1 MVTAKRRHPLGRV
14 LVTHSQML
22 TWIAAQ
28 RPLMGV
34 ERTWRGLCPLM
45 TQSRHPRARH
55 GGHTR
60 LPLTVT
66 GYYGLVI
73 DRWTPIH
80 LSLTDRVG
88 PSAILTAGTIM
99 FWLYRGD
106 FHVEAILPII
116 VQIVTGVLG
125 GQAVGAVLQQ
135 VAMSQLTKI
144 ISGAVGGVAGGT
156 ILGSLLGGAAG
167 VDPASG
173 GALGGLLGNAIGGAG
188 GGAILTAIVGAVMK
202 AMNK

>member
-14 LVTHSQML
+14 LVTDSQML

-99 FWLYRGD
+99 FWLY
-106 FHVEAILPII
+106 
-116 VQIVTGVLG
+116 
-125 GQAVGAVLQQ
+125 
-135 VAMSQLTKI
+135 
-144 ISGAVGGVAGGT
+144 SG
-156 ILGSLLGGAAG
+156 S
-167 VDPASG
+167 
-173 GALGGLLGNAIGGAG
+173 IGGISTWKRFYRLSFRLLLASS
-188 GGAILTAIVGAVMK
+188 AVK
-202 AMNK
+202 LSVRSCSRWR